1 MKHAPLPLELLKGQA
16 KPVRYVKVAHN
27 EKATPTADFFPL
39 SFSFVETRQMR
50 LRDNVTLH
58 CVLDCRL
65 RGTAGKIEC
74 RVKCVELEEVPML

>member
-39 SFSFVETRQMR
+39 SFSFVETR
-50 LRDNVTLH
+50 
-58 CVLDCRL
+58 
-65 RGTAGKIEC
+65 
-74 RVKCVELEEVPML
+74 